1 MAGER
6 WDAQGPIVIRREAG
20 RLTVERLEIAGRLGT
35 ATATGSL
42 DDAGTLDGTLR
53 GQVPLGLLAV
63 LRHEVREA
71 SGKLDLDVRVGGTL
85 AQPTVLGGGTS
96 NRGPVAPPDPA
107 FLGPRLGSPLV
118 GSPAP

>member
-63 LRHEVREA
+63 LRPGGRGGP
-71 SGKLDLDVRVGGTL
+71 GKIDLDVRVGG
-85 AQPTVLGGGTS
+85 ARAEAPAPGRGAG
-96 NRGPVAPPDPA
+96 NRGQGGR
-107 FLGPRLGSPLV
+107 LGP
-118 GSPAP
+118 